1 MILSWTKM
9 KKKFKLKIEP
19 KAKIDIQDNISWYNK
34 QQKGLGR
41 KFHKE
46 VKEYLD
52 SLKANPF
59 YELKY
64 DNIRCLPL
72 KKFPFTIH
80 FSVNEDERFVIARS
94 VFKTSQDPT
103 KLIK

>member
-1 MILSWTKM
+1 M
-9 KKKFKLKIEP
+9 KQKFKLKIEP
-19 KAKIDIQDNISWYNK
+19 KAKIDIQDNISWYNE
-34 QQKGLGR
+34 QQIGLGR

-46 VKEYLD
+46 IKEYFN
-52 SLKANPF
+52 SLQANPF

-80 FSVNEDERFVIARS
+80 FSINEDLVIIRA
-94 VFKTSQDPT
+94 VFKTSQNPT
-103 KLIK
+103 KLK